1 MNEREESSFPKDPH
15 QARMDIE
22 LTRKELGQ
30 TARALAYKL
39 DVPNRA
45 KGLAAEHTA
54 SARSRLTAVA
64 LAAAAQAKG
73 TADRLWASAT
83 HARGPVVVGAL
94 VVLVGGG
101 MIVWR
106 TRR

>member
-1 MNEREESSFPKDPH
+1 MNEREESSFPRDPH

-22 LTRKELGQ
+22 LTRQELGR
-30 TARALAYKL
+30 TAQALAHKL
-39 DVPNRA
+39 DVPARA

-54 SARSRLTAVA
+54 SARSRLRAVS

-73 TADRLWASAT
+73 TGDRLWSSAT
-83 HARGPVVVGAL
+83 RARAPVVVGAL
-94 VVLVGGG
+94 AVLVGGG

-106 TRR
+106 ATR